1 MKYDVERFLIKM
13 KYDVQ
18 RFKNDP
24 NMKCENETNM
34 KCDLQRF
41 CVQAQKANGPPP
53 AFVRAGPSG
62 VK

>member
-1 MKYDVERFLIKM
+1 MIRKLKYDVQRFLIKM

-18 RFKNDP
+18 RFK
-24 NMKCENETNM
+24 NETNM